1 MARVC
6 IKISEV
12 LTLSLPKLLNLICS
26 NLGSLN
32 YILFENMVERNYS
45 NPFAIPVTAVIRCQ
59 TLAGGLL
66 HAIVRT
72 ITLEARQ
79 LYFSMGFAGKNGGAE
94 KTLGVH

>member
-32 YILFENMVERNYS
+32 YSKSPSQNYYS
-45 NPFAIPVTAVIRCQ
+45 NPFAITAVTAVIRCQ

>member
-12 LTLSLPKLLNLICS
+12 LTLSLPKLLNL
-26 NLGSLN
+26 L
-32 YILFENMVERNYS
+32 
-45 NPFAIPVTAVIRCQ
+45 RCQ
-59 TLAGGLL
+59 TWAGGLL